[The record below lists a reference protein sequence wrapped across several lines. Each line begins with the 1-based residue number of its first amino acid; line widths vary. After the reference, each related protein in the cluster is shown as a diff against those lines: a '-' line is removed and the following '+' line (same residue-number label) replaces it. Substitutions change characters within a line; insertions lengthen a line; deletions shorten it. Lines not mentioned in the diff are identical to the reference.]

1 MRPDERAC
9 FFLFHGQ
16 ATIPIKCQRN
26 MVQFSGGRSSN
37 NHAYQSMPM
46 QILNYVVFTALLIWF
61 FCLHDLNS
69 QLWNVSDHKDHPNK
83 VAIRHPYQ
91 PLSQEK
97 CRPLRDVSNYSTSTV
112 QYSIDNPSSGRQ
124 NSKYQSC
131 LQFKCDWNSTANT
144 HCDSFGP
151 TIYTDP
157 SNPPCCVHILRD
169 MAAAFDA
176 VMCKLGFEYFSSF
189 GMLLGLVRNDK
200 LIPWTSDNDYIAT
213 ERTLAAMYA
222 MSPEEKKVW
231 DDHGLAFLFDNYY
244 HRVCVTSTFM
254 NGDLANLWTTS
265 SYEWYPLVYPYADIF
280 VAKERSYSD
289 VNASNMSIIDQ
300 LECDHSMDSF
310 RPAQRRGVY
319 QNSFQ
324 VSMPN
329 NAEKVLERVYGST
342 WRIPDKEKRPHGDT
356 RCKG

>member
-1 MRPDERAC
+1 
-9 FFLFHGQ
+9 
-16 ATIPIKCQRN
+16 
-26 MVQFSGGRSSN
+26 
-37 NHAYQSMPM
+37 M
-46 QILNYVVFTALLIWF
+46 QICKCVVFASLLIWF
-61 FCLHDLNS
+61 SFVHDLNNR
-69 QLWNVSDHKDHPNK
+69 LWDVSDHKDHHNDNNNNK
-83 VAIRHPYQ
+83 LAIRHPYQ
-91 PLSQEK
+91 PIEQQ
-97 CRPLRDVSNYSTSTV
+97 CRPLRDVSHYSTSTV
-112 QYSIDNPSSGRQ
+112 QNPIEDPYAAGRQ
-124 NSKYQSC
+124 NSKYDSC
-131 LQFKCDWNSTANT
+131 LQFKCDWNSTTNT

-176 VMCKLGFEYFSSF
+176 VMCKLGFEYFSSY

-213 ERTLAAMYA
+213 DRTLAAMYD
-222 MSPEEKKVW
+222 MSPKEKKVW
-231 DDHGLAFLFDNYY
+231 DDHGLAFFFDNFY
-244 HRVCVTSTFM
+244 HRVCVTNTFM
-254 NGDLANLWTTS
+254 NGDLAKLWTTS

-280 VAKERSYSD
+280 VAKETSYSD
-289 VNASNMSIIDQ
+289 VNISNMSVIKDQ
-300 LECDHSMDSF
+300 LGCAHSMDSF

-329 NAEKVLERVYGST
+329 NAEKVLGRVYGST

-356 RCKG
+356 KCKG